1 MGAGAPP
8 AVAVYRGSGVAN
20 RIRQRSL
27 GTCVAVLNCGPRNR
41 LTSHTDTALAA
52 PAPASITGL
61 RDGASRRVKR
71 AADYSVYGA
80 SGALISD
87 RRSRRHQDRLYLRLG
102 YDAGAHRWQRGE
114 QFCEGHRNLS
124 PAGGPGLPR
133 RAAAGF
139 GGGFSGEDAAVRQGR
154 ALFEGLSAPCDQADV
169 RVSALR

>member
-1 MGAGAPP
+1 M
-8 AVAVYRGSGVAN
+8 YRGSGVAN

-27 GTCVAVLNCGPRNR
+27 GTFVAVLNCGPRNR

-61 RDGASRRVKR
+61 RDGASRRVKQ

-102 YDAGAHRWQRGE
+102 YDAGAHRWRRGE
-114 QFCEGHRNLS
+114 QFGEGHRNLS
-124 PAGGPGLPR
+124 PAGGPGFHRP
-133 RAAAGF
+133 AAAGF
-139 GGGFSGEDAAVRQGR
+139 GGSFSGEDVALRQGR
-154 ALFEGLSAPCDQADV
+154 SLLEGLAAAREQAEAG
-169 RVSALR
+169 VSALR